1 MHPLINRQNRLNNTH
16 LAMFFISRAKSIIYL
31 LFIICCLPNCIYGQT
46 HNNWDAKLKSVN
58 FRQDSIMPIDS
69 QEAVLNNAL
78 PKLKNSSAK
87 LELRIYSYSPELAH
101 FSVRIIKIIGDSI
114 RFQYI
119 TYRMDSGPVS
129 NGWELVSERANIG
142 NNITSLYKKIIS
154 DQILPDSTIDQII
167 NFHIFDLPSVKDEKN
182 EMVKKGTIAESF
194 QDNRW
199 WRSQVV
205 EVKLDG
211 KYRNFDFIFDYNDIK
226 DKANQQYFR
235 NVENILYLFK
245 IFEKENLR

>member
-1 MHPLINRQNRLNNTH
+1 MRPFSSRHGKLNNKAQSIF
-16 LAMFFISRAKSIIYL
+16 LNFPIKSIIYL
-31 LFIICCLPNCIYGQT
+31 LFIVIGLPNCIYGQG

-58 FRQDSIMPIDS
+58 FRQDSVMPIDS
-69 QEAVLNNAL
+69 QAAVILNAL
-78 PKLKNSSAK
+78 PKLKNSHAK
-87 LELRIYSYSPELAH
+87 LELRIYSYSELISH
-101 FSVRIIKIIGDSI
+101 FTVRIIKTVGDSI
-114 RFQYI
+114 QFQYI
-119 TYRMDSGPVS
+119 AYSMKSGPVGAEWKLVNAHATIGHFTDRLYAS
-129 NGWELVSERANIG
+129 VVSE
-142 NNITSLYKKIIS
+142 
-154 DQILPDSTIDQII
+154 QMLPDSAIDQII
-167 NFHIFDLPSVKDEKN
+167 NSHIFDLPSVKDEKN
-182 EMVKKGTIAESF
+182 EMIKKGTIAESF
-194 QDNRW
+194 QDNKW